1 MRKVLLVVEMRG
13 STLTLTHKW
22 FLPVES
28 MPLDPYGVCNDPLRI
43 IIVVTFELS
52 HCVLASAPFAPV
64 GFKIICVEAFV
75 ITSESGI
82 WPLHAIKCHTIVSVF
97 SAPPF

>member
-1 MRKVLLVVEMRG
+1 MLVPP
-13 STLTLTHKW
+13 TLFDVH
-22 FLPVES
+22 
-28 MPLDPYGVCNDPLRI
+28 GVCN
-43 IIVVTFELS
+43 VTFELS